1 MYVNKIRENQ
11 PLKLFVVF
19 VDENLK
25 SICEGENLKKKKRK
39 IKSNDQSIK
48 R

>member
-1 MYVNKIRENQ
+1 MYVNKNSRENQ

-25 SICEGENLKKKKRK
+25 SICEGEK
-39 IKSNDQSIK
+39 
-48 R
+48 